1 MKKIIVNGGEF
12 YKLYQVYNATKNF
25 SANAQT
31 VLFNVRKDVIYR
43 IEVDNT
49 TDKFDLYNG
58 QYLVRKEYSRLY
70 VSNNKAIYTVRAYQ
84 DGVLYMRYANAMTGI
99 TITAYEVVKYDNFI
113 VTPNVATAFS
123 LNWGLYFKYMQPVP
137 EAGQTYH
144 CKFTTNYNG
153 QFALYGSDDTV
164 LISPTACTEGQTFE
178 LDYTAVAND
187 GYMRVRS
194 YASGNPIT
202 VKINKA

>member
-12 YKLYQVYNATKNF
+12 YKLYQVYSATKNF

-31 VLFNVRKDVIYR
+31 ALFNVRKDVIYR

-58 QYLVRKEYSRLY
+58 QYLENKAASRLY
-70 VSNNKAIYTVRAYQ
+70 VSNNKAIFTVRAYQ
-84 DGVLYMRYANAMTGI
+84 NGTLYMRYANAMTGI
-99 TITAYEVVKYDNFI
+99 NIVAYEVEKYDKFV
-113 VTPNVATAFS
+113 VTPNVAIAYS
-123 LNWGLYFKYMQPVP
+123 LNWGSYFIYVQPVP

-144 CKFTTNYNG
+144 CQFTTNYNG
-153 QFALYGSDDTV
+153 QFALYGSNNAV
-164 LISPTACTEGQTFE
+164 LINPTTCTEGQTFE
-178 LDYTAVAND
+178 LDYTAVADN
-187 GYMRVRS
+187 GYMQVRS
-194 YASGNPIT
+194 FASGNPIA

>member
-31 VLFNVRKDVIYR
+31 ALFNVRKDVIYR
-43 IEVDNT
+43 IEVGNT

-58 QYLVRKEYSRLY
+58 QYLAQKAYSRLY
-70 VSNNKAIYTVRAYQ
+70 VSNNKAIFTVRAYQ
-84 DGVLYMRYANAMTGI
+84 NGTLCMRYANAMTGI
-99 TITAYEVVKYDNFI
+99 NIAAYEVEKYDNFI
-113 VTPNVATAFS
+113 VTPNIATAQS
-123 LNWGLYFKYMQPVP
+123 LKVGSYFIYMQPVP
-137 EAGQTYH
+137 EAGQKYH
-144 CKFTTNYNG
+144 CQFTTNYNG
-153 QFALYGSDDTV
+153 KFALYGSDNTV

-178 LDYTAVAND
+178 LDYTAVANE
-187 GYMRVRS
+187 GYLQVRS
-194 YASGNPIT
+194 FASGNPIT

>member
-12 YKLYQVYNATKNF
+12 YKLYQVYSATKNF

-31 VLFNVRKDVIYR
+31 ALFNVRKDVIYR

-49 TDKFDLYNG
+49 TDRFDLYNG
-58 QYLVRKEYSRLY
+58 QYLAQKTQGRLY

-84 DGVLYMRYANAMTGI
+84 NGTLYMRYANAMTGI
-99 TITAYEVVKYDNFI
+99 NIAAYEVEKYDKF
-113 VTPNVATAFS
+113 VVAPAQTTAYS
-123 LNWGLYFKYMQPVP
+123 LNNGSYFQYMQPVP
-137 EAGQTYH
+137 EAGQKYH

-153 QFALYGSDDTV
+153 QFALYSSNNAV

-178 LDYTAVAND
+178 LDYTAVANN
-187 GYMRVRS
+187 GYMQVRS
-194 YASGNPIT
+194 FASGNPIA